1 MKVVAFD
8 GSASTDGSTAILLRR
23 AIAQLEADGIEA
35 ELLRLEKNP
44 LTGCCACGQCAHKI
58 DDRCSLPPDD
68 GLRRCAGKMI
78 AADGI
83 IIGSPAYSAGC
94 SPATQVLMQRA
105 DHARRASDP
114 HLTGKVGAAVISG
127 GGAGAVRAL
136 DRINHWFQSNEMIVV
151 ESGSG
156 IVGAGRDVGAA
167 DNDEAGLAMMATLGR
182 AMARMLKLPAT

>member
-1 MKVVAFD
+1 
-8 GSASTDGSTAILLRR
+8 
-23 AIAQLEADGIEA
+23 
-35 ELLRLEKNP
+35 
-44 LTGCCACGQCAHKI
+44 
-58 DDRCSLPPDD
+58 
-68 GLRRCAGKMI
+68 MI

-156 IVGAGRDVGAA
+156 IVGAA